1 MTTIFLRL
9 SSLADLAFKTAKHCS
24 RPHLHQP
31 IEQAIAGT
39 ASSEHRLLERPGES
53 GSISIIVTLS
63 LAVPDAGPWRLTLRN
78 DLCLPW
84 WRRIDLSLRAG
95 YLRQYSVYYGSRLFR
110 HKRNGVHS
118 RHTVS
123 RKSIPQQMAISVCK
137 DRWLLAYF
145 CHLLWRCRIPH
156 N

>member
-9 SSLADLAFKTAKHCS
+9 SSLADLAFKTAEHCS

-78 DLCLPW
+78 DLCLP
-84 WRRIDLSLRAG
+84 
-95 YLRQYSVYYGSRLFR
+95 
-110 HKRNGVHS
+110 
-118 RHTVS
+118 
-123 RKSIPQQMAISVCK
+123 
-137 DRWLLAYF
+137 
-145 CHLLWRCRIPH
+145 
-156 N
+156 